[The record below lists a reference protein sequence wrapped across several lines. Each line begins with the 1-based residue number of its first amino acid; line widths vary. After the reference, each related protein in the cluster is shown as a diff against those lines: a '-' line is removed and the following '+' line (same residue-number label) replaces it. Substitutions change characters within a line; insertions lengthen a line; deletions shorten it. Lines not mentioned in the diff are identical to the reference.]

1 MIRVDPFTL
10 FDRNWALLT
19 AGTADDFNTM
29 TISWG
34 MLGTLWGKPA
44 ATVYVRESR
53 YTLAFLEKYDWFSI
67 SFFDEEWKKDLGI
80 LGTVSG
86 RDENKIAMTKLTPV
100 PVGEDHQVMG
110 FAQAKMTLI
119 CRKMYQQGM
128 DPGCIPP
135 DVRQRFYADFDFHRM
150 FVGEVTEVEAA

>member
-1 MIRVDPFTL
+1 MIWVDPFTL

-53 YTLAFLEKYDWFSI
+53 YTLAF
-67 SFFDEEWKKDLGI
+67 
-80 LGTVSG
+80 SG
-86 RDENKIAMTKLTPV
+86 EIRLV
-100 PVGEDHQVMG
+100 
-110 FAQAKMTLI
+110 
-119 CRKMYQQGM
+119 
-128 DPGCIPP
+128 
-135 DVRQRFYADFDFHRM
+135 FDFIFR
-150 FVGEVTEVEAA
+150 